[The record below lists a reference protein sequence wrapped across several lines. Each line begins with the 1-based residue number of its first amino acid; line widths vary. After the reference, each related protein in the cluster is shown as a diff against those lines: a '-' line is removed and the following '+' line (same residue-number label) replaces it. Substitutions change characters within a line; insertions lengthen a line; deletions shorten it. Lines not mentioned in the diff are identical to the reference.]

1 MRMYSNT
8 HTVPLDWNSPCCGEV
23 VSTQVRQGEELNW
36 ASQLKSSDQKIFSTI
51 SSTDSTLIRQRL
63 ERPSLVKAPLSV

>member
-36 ASQLKSSDQKIFSTI
+36 ASQLKSSDQR
-51 SSTDSTLIRQRL
+51 SSQQYQVLIQHWL
-63 ERPSLVKAPLSV
+63 DKD